1 MLAMKSIDF
10 RAVLLG
16 GAAGQS
22 GAPAA
27 APEPTLVERITA
39 RVSALFS
46 EPLLPIM
53 AFLALV
59 LVIVAVGHP
68 SRQRR
73 DRVIMIVV
81 AALAA
86 MCAWM
91 LATGWRWPSHWPRLP
106 L

>member
-1 MLAMKSIDF
+1 MKSIDF

-16 GAAGQS
+16 GTAGHS

-27 APEPTLVERITA
+27 APEPTLVDTITA
-39 RVSALFS
+39 AFLTLANPPPVGL
-46 EPLLPIM
+46 IM
-53 AFLALV
+53 VGLALV

-68 SRQRR
+68 SSRRR

-91 LATGWRWPSHWPRLP
+91 IATGWRWPSHWPRFP